1 MICVQTRSKK
11 KKLLA
16 RPSELKINAKCVYR
30 PQSQKKIRAFNGR
43 AVAQIQRDP
52 LPRDEW

>member
-11 KKLLA
+11 KKLPA
-16 RPSELKINAKCVYR
+16 RPSELKINAKSVYR
-30 PQSQKKIRAFNGR
+30 PQSKKKIRAFNGR
-43 AVAQIQRDP
+43 AAAQIQRDP